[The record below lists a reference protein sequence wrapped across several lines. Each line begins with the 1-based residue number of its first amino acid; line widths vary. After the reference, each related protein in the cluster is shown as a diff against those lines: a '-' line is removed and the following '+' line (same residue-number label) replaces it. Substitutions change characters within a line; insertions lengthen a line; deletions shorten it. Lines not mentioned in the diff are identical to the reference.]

1 MAQICRTGGTMI
13 ALKWRKDVVSMAY
26 KWHAIT
32 FILRN
37 GIMIA

>member
-26 KWHAIT
+26 KWRI
-32 FILRN
+32 N
-37 GIMIA
+37 GIS